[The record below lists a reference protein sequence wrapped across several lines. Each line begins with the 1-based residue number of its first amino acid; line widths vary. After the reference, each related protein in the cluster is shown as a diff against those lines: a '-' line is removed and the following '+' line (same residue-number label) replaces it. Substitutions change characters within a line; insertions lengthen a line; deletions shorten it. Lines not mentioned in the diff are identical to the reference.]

1 MERLKNAERKVTG
14 MKQVL
19 RGLKNGELSLV
30 YVAEDADTFLFQRV
44 SGTAEECRIPVIR
57 VASMKE
63 LGKACGVDVAAA
75 AAGIV
80 K

>member
-1 MERLKNAERKVTG
+1 MERLKNASNRVVG

-30 YVAEDADTFLFQRV
+30 YAAEDADTFIFRRV
-44 SGTAEECRIPVIR
+44 CDAAEERRIPVIR
-57 VASMKE
+57 AASMKE
-63 LGKACGVDVAAA
+63 LGKACGVDVPTA
-75 AAGIV
+75 AAGLL

>member
-1 MERLKNAERKVTG
+1 MERLKNAEHKVTG

-44 SGTAEECRIPVIR
+44 SGTAEEKRVPVIR

-75 AAGIV
+75 AAGIL

>member
-1 MERLKNAERKVTG
+1 MERLKTAERKVVG

-19 RGLKNGELSLV
+19 RGLKNGEISLV

-44 SGTAEECRIPVIR
+44 SGKAEESRVPVIR

-63 LGKACGVDVAAA
+63 LGKACGVDVATA
-75 AAGIV
+75 AAGLL